1 MAIAGLGSFLP
12 SFSPAS
18 VTIMD
23 TTVKLCKICLKSHSM
38 GLSVVLF
45 PYQCSQKG
53 IKLDRKEPILDAG
66 KHPDLVIISLFTL
79 DHVNVMEVFKL

>member
-1 MAIAGLGSFLP
+1 
-12 SFSPAS
+12 
-18 VTIMD
+18 
-23 TTVKLCKICLKSHSM
+23 M
-38 GLSVVLF
+38 GLSVMLF

-53 IKLDRKEPILDAG
+53 IKLDRREPILDAG